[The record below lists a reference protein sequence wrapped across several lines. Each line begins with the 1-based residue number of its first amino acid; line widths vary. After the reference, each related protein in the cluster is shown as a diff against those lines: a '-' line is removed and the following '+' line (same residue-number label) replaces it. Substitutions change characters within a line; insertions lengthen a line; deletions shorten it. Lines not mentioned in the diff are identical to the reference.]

1 MTFEYEVAISF
12 AGEQRP
18 EAEAIASCL
27 QNMGITVFYDGYEKA
42 NLWGETF
49 TNTFLRFIR
58 KERVIV

>member
-18 EAEAIASCL
+18 EAIASCL